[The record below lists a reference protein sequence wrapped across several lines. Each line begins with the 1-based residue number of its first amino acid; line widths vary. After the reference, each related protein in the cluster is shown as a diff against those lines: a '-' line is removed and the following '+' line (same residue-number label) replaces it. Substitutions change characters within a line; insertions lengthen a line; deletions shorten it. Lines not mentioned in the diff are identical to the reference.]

1 MIYSELYRMNN
12 DTKNIALVLS
22 GGGARGM
29 AHIGVIEA
37 LQEEGYTIT
46 SLAGT
51 SIGSLIGGVYLSGKL
66 PEFEEWVMGIS
77 KFEII
82 RLIDFA
88 VSKNG
93 FIKGE
98 KVFKELKR
106 FISDQNIEDLDRP
119 YAAIA
124 VDLKNHREFIFT
136 KGKLV
141 KAIRASVSIPTILKP
156 ARYQDID
163 LVDGGVLNPL
173 PLNSVHRSGSDLL
186 VGVDLNADIPY
197 DFQFYEHV
205 EDGSIEHNTYE
216 KAIEFINKK
225 WSKYFHNDK
234 IKSIGYF
241 DLITQS
247 IYTMQMKLTQLSI
260 EKYKPDLVI
269 GISKKS
275 CDIFE
280 FHRSE
285 ELRAY
290 GKEQTRKA
298 LQKIKKVAS
307 PVH

>member
-1 MIYSELYRMNN
+1 MEN
-12 DTKNIALVLS
+12 DKKNIALVLS

-37 LQEEGYTIT
+37 LENNGYTIT
-46 SLAGT
+46 SVAGS
-51 SIGSLIGGVYLSGKL
+51 SIGSLIGGIYLSGKL

-77 KFEII
+77 KFDII
-82 RLIDFA
+82 RLMDFA

-98 KVFKELKR
+98 KVFRELKR
-106 FISDQNIEDLDRP
+106 FISDRNIEDLDRP

-124 VDLKNHREFIFT
+124 VDLKNHREVIFT

-141 KAIRASVSIPTILKP
+141 KAIRASVSIPTVLRP
-156 ARYQDID
+156 ARYHDID

-186 VGVDLNADIPY
+186 VGVDLNADISY
-197 DFQFYEHV
+197 DFKVKKQME
-205 EDGSIEHNTYE
+205 EEMEEQTTYE

-225 WSKYFHNDK
+225 WSKYFRNDK
-234 IKSIGYF
+234 HKTIGYF
-241 DLITQS
+241 DLITHS
-247 IYTMQMKLTQLSI
+247 IYTMQMKLTQLAI
-260 EKYKPDLVI
+260 EKYKPDVVVE
-269 GISKKS
+269 ISKKS

-280 FHRSE
+280 FHRAA

-290 GKEQTRKA
+290 GREQTLKA
-298 LQKIKKVAS
+298 LEKINMVAS
-307 PVH
+307 PAH

>member
-1 MIYSELYRMNN
+1 MENN
-12 DTKNIALVLS
+12 NQSIALALS

-29 AHIGVIEA
+29 AHIGVIDTLEN
-37 LQEEGYTIT
+37 EGFTIT
-46 SLAGT
+46 SVAGT
-51 SIGSLIGGVYLSGKL
+51 SIGSLIGGIYLSGKL

-77 KFEII
+77 KFDII
-82 RLIDFA
+82 RLMDFA

-124 VDLKNHREFIFT
+124 VDLRNHREVIFT

-141 KAIRASVSIPTILKP
+141 KAIRASVSIPTVLRP
-156 ARYQDID
+156 VRYHDID
-163 LVDGGVLNPL
+163 LVDGGLLNPL

-197 DFQFYEHV
+197 DFQNYRPMET
-205 EDGSIEHNTYE
+205 ESGEQTNYD
-216 KAIEFINKK
+216 KAIRFINKK
-225 WSKYFHNDK
+225 WSKYSKAGKD
-234 IKSIGYF
+234 KSIGYF

-260 EKYKPDLVI
+260 EKHKPDIVVE
-269 GISKKS
+269 ISKKS

-280 FHRSE
+280 FHRAE

-290 GKEQTRKA
+290 GKEQTLKA
-298 LQKIKKVAS
+298 LEGIRMAVS
-307 PVH
+307 PAH

>member
-1 MIYSELYRMNN
+1 MIYSKPYTMNN
-12 DTKNIALVLS
+12 EVKNIALVLS

-37 LQEEGYTIT
+37 LEEEGYSIT
-46 SLAGT
+46 SVAGS

-77 KFEII
+77 KFDII
-82 RLIDFA
+82 RLMDFA

-98 KVFKELKR
+98 KVFKELKK
-106 FISDQNIEDLDRP
+106 FIGDQNIEDLDRP

-124 VDLKNHREFIFT
+124 VDLRNHREIIFT

-141 KAIRASVSIPTILKP
+141 KAIRASVSIPTVLRP
-156 ARYQDID
+156 ARYHDLD

-173 PLNSVHRSGSDLL
+173 PLNSVHRNGSDLL

-197 DFQFYEHV
+197 DFLFKQHV
-205 EDGSIEHNTYE
+205 KVDSVEQSTYE
-216 KAIEFINKK
+216 KTIEFINKK
-225 WSKYFHNDK
+225 WSKYFHKDK
-234 IKSIGYF
+234 KKSIGYF

-247 IYTMQMKLTQLSI
+247 IYTMQMKLTQLAI

-275 CDIFE
+275 CDIYE
-280 FHRSE
+280 FHRAE

-290 GKEQTRKA
+290 GKEQTREA
-298 LQKIKKVAS
+298 LNQIKNVAS